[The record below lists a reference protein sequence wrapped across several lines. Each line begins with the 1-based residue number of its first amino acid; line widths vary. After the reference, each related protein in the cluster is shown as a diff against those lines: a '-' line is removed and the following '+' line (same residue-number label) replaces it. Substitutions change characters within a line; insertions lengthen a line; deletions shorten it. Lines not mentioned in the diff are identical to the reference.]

1 MSRGGALVVAGLSHH
16 TAPVAVREPLA
27 AACDATGAAALRAAV
42 GLAIGPAVVLATCNR
57 LEVYAWAPRT
67 PSRAVSRLVS
77 LLAAHAGMRPT
88 SLRPH
93 VYRHTGVGAVRHLI
107 RVTSGLDSLALG
119 EAQIIGQVRDAFLAG
134 AGDAAL
140 GPELHFVFQHAIE
153 GARRVRQEGGLGRH
167 PSVAAIAV
175 HVAGQEL
182 GGAGGLRGRDVAVL
196 GAGVTG
202 KAAARALAAAGV
214 ARIRLLNRSL
224 DRARALADGLAL
236 GDRAVPGSLDE
247 LPAALAACDAVVCAT
262 AATRPVLLAA
272 DVTAALP
279 LRAGR
284 PLVLVDIAVPRDVE
298 PEVGGLAGVRLLD
311 LDGLEARC
319 ALDPH
324 ARRYEVDRIEAAA
337 LAEAEGCLVALR
349 ERRAAPDIVALRRR
363 AAAVREEE
371 WRRFSGRLGDLTPR
385 ERAAVQQLT
394 HAIVQKLLHHP
405 TVALRRAPGG
415 RERAALLQALIED
428 EPSPASP

>member
-1 MSRGGALVVAGLSHH
+1 MSRGGALIVAGLSHH

-27 AACDATGAAALRAAV
+27 AACDAPGAAALRAAV
-42 GLAIGPAVVLATCNR
+42 RLAIGPAVVLATCNR
-57 LEVYAWAPRT
+57 LEVYAWASRRPA
-67 PSRAVSRLVS
+67 RAVARLVS
-77 LLAAHAGMRPT
+77 LLAAHAGVRPV

-93 VYRHTGVGAVRHLI
+93 VYRHCGVDAVRHLI

-153 GARRVRQEGGLGRH
+153 GARRVRQAGGLSRH

-202 KAAARALAAAGV
+202 KAAARALAAAG
-214 ARIRLLNRSL
+214 AQRIRLLNRSL
-224 DRARALADGLAL
+224 DRARALADDLAL
-236 GDRAVPGSLDE
+236 GERAVPGALDE

-262 AATRPVLLAA
+262 AAPRPV
-272 DVTAALP
+272 VTGAGVAAALH
-279 LRAGR
+279 LRGGR
-284 PLVLVDIAVPRDVE
+284 PLVVVDIAVPRDVE

-311 LDGLEARC
+311 LDGLEERC
-319 ALDPH
+319 ALDPR
-324 ARRYEVDRIEAAA
+324 ARRHEVDRIEAMAR
-337 LAEAEGCLVALR
+337 AEAEACLDALR

-363 AAAVREEE
+363 AAAVRETEL
-371 WRRFSGRLGDLTPR
+371 RRFAGRLHGLTAE

-394 HAIVQKLLHHP
+394 HAIVQKLLHQP
-405 TVALRRAPGG
+405 TVALRRAAGG

-428 EPSPASP
+428 EQ